1 MKRSTI
7 ASAGLATGAVVAGLA
22 GRSLWRRRQ
31 RAGDDGAWA
40 PPPEDLG
47 TVESFDG
54 TRLAVRAVGPADGPV
69 LLFSHG
75 FSLDMTTWR
84 EQWADLGGGFRCVFL
99 DHRAHGRSSV
109 PENGDV
115 TIRAM
120 GRDLASVLGALTP
133 DAPVVAIGHSIG
145 GIAFLAL
152 AEEHPELFGSRIVGL
167 ALIGG
172 AAADLL
178 GGAMGGVTEL
188 LRPRLGSLSTA
199 ARRMDRLRRTILAGP
214 ADVSAVVAR
223 LTQFAPDAPEELV
236 AHVLQL
242 AAGSSSLVWTDG
254 LSELLRMDLRHALAR
269 VTVPVLVAVGDQDRV
284 TPPASAVALAGDLP
298 HGRLFVVEGA
308 GHMAM
313 LERPDRLN
321 PELRAFAR
329 SAFAR
334 GSSPTDEEREG
345 AA

>member
-1 MKRSTI
+1 MKRATI

-22 GRSLWRRRQ
+22 GRSVWRRRH

-47 TVESFDG
+47 TVGSFDG

-84 EQWADLGGGFRCVFL
+84 EQWADLADGFRCVFL

-120 GRDLASVLGALTP
+120 GRDLASVLGSLAP

-152 AEEHPELFGSRIVGL
+152 ADEHPELFGSRIVGL

-188 LRPRLGSLSTA
+188 LRPRLGSLTTA

-214 ADVSAVVAR
+214 ADVSAIVAR

-242 AAGSSSLVWTDG
+242 AAGSPTPKTTCVRPRASPQRVQPAASAATSTSERVTRLPRASRRSASSLGRTPSARTRAAPGSGGRGARASPCVRPPRRRRAGRGADG
-254 LSELLRMDLRHALAR
+254 R
-269 VTVPVLVAVGDQDRV
+269 
-284 TPPASAVALAGDLP
+284 
-298 HGRLFVVEGA
+298 
-308 GHMAM
+308 
-313 LERPDRLN
+313 
-321 PELRAFAR
+321 
-329 SAFAR
+329 
-334 GSSPTDEEREG
+334 
-345 AA
+345 